1 MTALLVIAILVLLIV
16 VHELGHFIVAKIFRV
31 RVDEFGLGYP
41 PRAFT
46 FGKIGGTE
54 YTLNWIPFGGFV
66 RLFGEESPPAG
77 GERGKGSLV
86 DASRWVQAGIL
97 IAGVAANAVLAWF
110 LFAAALHIGIP
121 AVVDHAEPGE
131 VIHLYVSDIVPG
143 SPASSGGIAA
153 GDEIVGMQDTAG
165 SELVSLTPDSALEY
179 VRVRGGQPIEVT
191 YLHEG
196 RREIATMRP
205 ANAVAPD
212 AAGRPALGIG
222 LVLVANRA
230 LPWSEALPG
239 AVSATTGAFTA
250 TATALYEIL
259 RGMLTGSANL
269 SGVVGPVGL
278 VSVIGD
284 ASRSGLGNVL
294 KLAAFISVNL
304 AIINLVPIPALDGG
318 RLLILAV
325 EGIMRRRAHRL
336 AVQVLNAFGIALII
350 MLMLVVTYHDVGRLL
365 A

>member
-46 FGKIGGTE
+46 LGKIGGTE

-66 RLFGEESPPAG
+66 RLFGEADA
-77 GERGKGSLV
+77 ERGTGSLSN
-86 DASRWVQAGIL
+86 ASRWVQAAIL
-97 IAGVAANAVLAWF
+97 IAGVSANAVLAWF
-110 LFAAALHIGIP
+110 LFASALHIGIP

-131 VIHLYVSDIVPG
+131 VIHLYVSDILPG
-143 SPASSGGIAA
+143 SPASAGGIAS
-153 GDEIVGMQDTAG
+153 GDEILGMTDREGFA
-165 SELVSLTPDSALEY
+165 LAPLTPESALDF

-191 YLHEG
+191 YMHAGMHE
-196 RREIATMRP
+196 TTVMRP

-230 LPWSEALPG
+230 LPWNEALPA
-239 AVSATTGAFTA
+239 AVSATEGAFTS
-250 TATALYEIL
+250 TALALFEML
-259 RGMLTGSANL
+259 RGAITGTANL
-269 SGVVGPVGL
+269 SEVVGPVGL
-278 VSVIGD
+278 VSVVGD

-294 KLAAFISVNL
+294 KLAGFISVNL

-318 RLLILAV
+318 RLLMLGV
-325 EGIMRRRAHRL
+325 EGLLRRRVHRL
-336 AVQVLNAFGIALII
+336 TMQILNALGIALII
-350 MLMLVVTYHDVGRLL
+350 LLMVVVTYQDVGRLL